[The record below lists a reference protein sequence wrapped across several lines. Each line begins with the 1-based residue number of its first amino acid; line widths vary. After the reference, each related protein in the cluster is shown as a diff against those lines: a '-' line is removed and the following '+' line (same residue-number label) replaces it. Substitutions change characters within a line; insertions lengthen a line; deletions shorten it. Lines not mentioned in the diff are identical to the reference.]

1 MMVEGEE
8 EDKEMTNPSDA
19 TIEPIFD
26 RILEKYPDPV
36 LPTLDYTLIIDLTN
50 HRKITHFWRT

>member
-26 RILEKYPDPV
+26 SILEKYPESV
-36 LPTLDYTLIIDLTN
+36 LPTLDYTLNINLTN
-50 HRKITHFWRT
+50 HRKITYFWKD

>member
-26 RILEKYPDPV
+26 RILEKYPKSV
-36 LPTLDYTLIIDLTN
+36 LPTLNYTLNIICA
-50 HRKITHFWRT
+50 ITMK

>member
-26 RILEKYPDPV
+26 RILEKYLLSV
-36 LPTLDYTLIIDLTN
+36 ANFGFHHIVE
-50 HRKITHFWRT
+50 ITESCSR

>member
-1 MMVEGEE
+1 MMVEEEEE

-26 RILEKYPDPV
+26 RILEKYPDSV
-36 LPTLDYTLIIDLTN
+36 FPTLDYTLQIIWPIIE
-50 HRKITHFWRT
+50 K

>member
-26 RILEKYPDPV
+26 RILEKYPESV
-36 LPTLDYTLIIDLTN
+36 LPTLNYTLNIICA
-50 HRKITHFWRT
+50 ITMK